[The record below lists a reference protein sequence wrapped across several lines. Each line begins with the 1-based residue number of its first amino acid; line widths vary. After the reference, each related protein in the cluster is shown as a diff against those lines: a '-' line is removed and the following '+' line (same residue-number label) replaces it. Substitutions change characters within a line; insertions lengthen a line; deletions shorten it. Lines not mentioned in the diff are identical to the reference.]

1 MVRMKVI
8 MSAVQ
13 RLNLAVVGL
22 SFLLFLAGCS
32 RMDRSQVGRAIQL
45 EMRIHGDVYLYL
57 DIGRIGNCETIDPQY
72 SPEPYVLHPDPETI
86 PYVAA
91 QKAGLVTIS
100 QDGND
105 YWKVELTDL
114 GRSLSE
120 KLPHDKHAVKNG
132 CDYHSMR
139 FPVARQELI
148 EMSRVRGDSE
158 RTEAEYKWKW
168 KSLEAANRLKAS
180 LSPAQI
186 RTMNFYLEPVSHKN
200 DRFDLSGAGQDEPVI
215 SGEMSFVKWN
225 NKAWLNARFQ
235 IAR

>member
-1 MVRMKVI
+1 MKVI

-22 SFLLFLAGCS
+22 SLLLFLAGCS
-32 RMDRSQVGRAIQL
+32 RMDRSQVSRAIQL
-45 EMRIHGDVYLYL
+45 EMRIHGQIYLYL
-57 DIGRIGNCETIDPQY
+57 DIGRIGNCETIDPRY

-91 QKAGLVTIS
+91 QKAGLVTIT

-120 KLPHDKHAVKNG
+120 KPALDRRETKNG
-132 CDYHSMR
+132 CDYHSVH
-139 FPVARQELI
+139 FPVAKKELV
-148 EMSRVRGDSE
+148 EVSSVRGDSE

-168 KSLEAANRLKAS
+168 KSLEAATRLKAS
-180 LSPAQI
+180 LSQAQI
-186 RTMNFYLEPVSHKN
+186 RTMNFYLETASHKN

-215 SGEMSFVKWN
+215 SGEMSFEKWN
-225 NKAWLNARFQ
+225 NKTWADASFQ